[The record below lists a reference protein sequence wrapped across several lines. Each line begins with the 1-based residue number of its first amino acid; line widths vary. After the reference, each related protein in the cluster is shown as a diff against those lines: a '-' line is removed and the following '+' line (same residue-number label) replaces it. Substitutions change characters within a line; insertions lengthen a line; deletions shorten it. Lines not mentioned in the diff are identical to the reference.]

1 MNLQEEFDKYG
12 LDEYHSFERIEN
24 KLSNCPDIHAFI
36 LLNRLVPTV
45 GNGDIISGADH
56 DIIYLNVD
64 LDKLAEV
71 VKPEEVL
78 ELVRCGVWYN
88 TDCES
93 LSMWV

>member
-1 MNLQEEFDKYG
+1 MNLQEEFDKYDG
-12 LDEYHSFERIEN
+12 EYSEFERIEN
-24 KLSNCPDIHAFI
+24 KLSNHPDIHAFI
-36 LLNRLVPTV
+36 LLNRLMPTEE
-45 GNGDIISGADH
+45 NEDIISGADH